1 MAAPDL
7 GLTARAI
14 VDRVIDGDTLDV
26 FITVPVRV
34 RMIDCWA
41 PEITGEQ
48 KPQGETSKALLE
60 QMAPKGSSVRVHVPT
75 THIDALAGVF
85 TFGRV
90 LGEVWRQGDD
100 ESLSA
105 MMVNAG
111 AATRE
116 KAKG

>member
-1 MAAPDL
+1 MPAPPL

-26 FITVPVRV
+26 FITIPVRV

-41 PEITGEQ
+41 PEVRGGE
-48 KPQGETSKALLE
+48 KLDGLASKALLE
-60 QMAPKGSSVRVHVPT
+60 QMAPVGAEVRVNVPT
-75 THIDALAGVF
+75 THVDALAQAF

-90 LGEVWRQGDD
+90 IGNVWRIGDE
-100 ESLSA
+100 ESLSEL
-105 MMVNAG
+105 MVSAG

-116 KAKG
+116 KVKP